1 VPEDPSHSP
10 TKCGKPRKNCH
21 NPLWTG
27 LQICCPLTLASIFQV
42 DSLEKLKLLSSPGW
56 LPTSGLPAYASQMQ
70 EVQVSP
76 IMQKLSTVLS
86 QYCGRILT
94 SQKLST
100 PYVFVVPCVA
110 PETAR
115 ARPSRTGAHPR

>member
-110 PETAR
+110 PGDGQSQALKDWGT
-115 ARPSRTGAHPR
+115 P